1 MAYEEGLKCIT
12 RIAGA
17 DLTAAKYRFVE
28 LTAGKV
34 TRCNAAGE
42 AAIGVL
48 QNDPADTEAAT
59 IAIVGSTTKVVAG
72 AAITE
77 GAKITTDNEGRAV
90 TASTGNQIHGTA
102 MLGAGAAGEI
112 ISVLLQ
118 PGAAASA

>member
-28 LTAGKV
+28 AASGKV

-42 AAIGVL
+42 SALGVL
-48 QNDPADTEAAT
+48 QNDPDIDEAAT
-59 IAIVGSTTKVVAG
+59 VAILGSVTKVVAG
-72 AAITE
+72 AAI
-77 GAKITTDNEGRAV
+77 ALDADITTDNQGRAV
-90 TASTGNQIHGTA
+90 TAATGNKIHGKA
-102 MLGAGAAGEI
+102 LIAAGAAGEI